1 MTSWLNAAVF
11 WKTFQ
16 LAGSSST
23 LKKKHFT
30 VNKPQDQMA
39 FLHLY
44 QKYVQMNKH

>member
-23 LKKKHFT
+23 SKKNVT

-44 QKYVQMNKH
+44 